1 MLFER
6 LNNLTG
12 GAQTDIQYGAFID
25 DDLNPSIGAPLL
37 FYGIY
42 RQNVSTPINFVKGTT
57 RTTDGTL
64 PVPGT
69 TNSSLDDYWMP
80 HNANELGTSSTAP
93 TYNLNFGSEI
103 NSYTLTDYSG
113 INNSLFQLYYQNY
126 ILRVFNKRTR
136 LFNYKAILPLNILLK
151 LSLDD
156 TIIIQER
163 AFTINKMTTKLQSG
177 ETEFELLNEPTW
189 LKQY

>member
-1 MLFER
+1 MD
-6 LNNLTG
+6 NG
-12 GAQTDIQYGAFID
+12 
-25 DDLNPSIGAPLL
+25 S
-37 FYGIY
+37 
-42 RQNVSTPINFVKGTT
+42 
-57 RTTDGTL
+57 L
-64 PVPGT
+64 PAAG

-103 NSYTLTDYSG
+103 NSYTLTDYVG

-156 TIIIQER
+156 KIIIQER
-163 AFTINKMTTKLQSG
+163 AFTVNKMTTKLQSG
-177 ETEFELLNEPTW
+177 ETEFELLNEPT
-189 LKQY
+189 